1 MIIKTEYSGGGGD
14 DGNNITVMGMTVVIT
29 VVR

>member
-1 MIIKTEYSGGGGD
+1 MIIKTEYSGGGD
-14 DGNNITVMGMTVVIT
+14 DGNNITTVMGMTVVIT